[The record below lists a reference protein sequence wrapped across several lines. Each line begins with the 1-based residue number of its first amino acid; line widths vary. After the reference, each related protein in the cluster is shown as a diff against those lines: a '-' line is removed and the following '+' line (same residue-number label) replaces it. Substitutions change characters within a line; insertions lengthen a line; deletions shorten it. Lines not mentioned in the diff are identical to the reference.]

1 MPGVYREKTCP
12 RCDKIH
18 RRRGPYCSRECGNIR
33 EFTPDQREEITK
45 KIKEGN
51 AEHQR
56 TPEAI
61 AQNKLKSH
69 LNKLGLESVAS
80 ENFAIEIPDIPDR
93 HSMPFDI
100 DRYDDATDW

>member
-33 EFTPDQREEITK
+33 EFSEEKRAEVTR

-61 AQNKLKSH
+61 AQNRLKSH
-69 LNKLGLESVAS
+69 LNKVGLESFPA
-80 ENFAIEIPDIPDR
+80 EDFAIAIPD
-93 HSMPFDI
+93 MPNRYDVPIDI